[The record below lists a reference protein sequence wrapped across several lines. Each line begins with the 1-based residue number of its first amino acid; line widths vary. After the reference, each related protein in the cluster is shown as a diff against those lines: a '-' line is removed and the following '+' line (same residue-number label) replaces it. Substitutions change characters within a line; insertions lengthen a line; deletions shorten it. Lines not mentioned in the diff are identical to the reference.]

1 MEWITKPGDDW
12 NKSPIIDEEF
22 GSWFVFGKPSAAS
35 YVRLP
40 SGIPGYAAGT
50 KLYIE
55 AQFRVCFKCPV
66 CGDESEKRGLAFKD
80 SALVMLECLGCQKF
94 FWCEVERR

>member
-1 MEWITKPGDDW
+1 MEWTVKPGDDW
-12 NKSPIIDEEF
+12 VRSPIFDEEF
-22 GSWFVFGKPSAAS
+22 GSWFVVGKPSAAC
-35 YVRLP
+35 YIRLP
-40 SGIPGYAAGT
+40 SGIPGYAAGE

-94 FWCEVERR
+94 IWCEVERR